1 MAVKATRVK
10 GTVMLN
16 QPNAKKSLGKRIST
30 EVKRHWQLYVML
42 ILPVTYLIIFAYLPM
57 GGAIIAF
64 KDYSIRGGIWGSD
77 WVGLKHF
84 KNFFTTPDFKV
95 LMRNTLAL
103 SLYSL
108 VISFPMPI
116 LLALAINEMRG
127 RHYKKVVQMVTYLPY
142 FISTVVLVGIM
153 QNIFSIRTG
162 LVNNIITALGGTA
175 VDFMGKPELFR
186 SLYVWSGV
194 WQGMG
199 YSAVIYI
206 AALASVD
213 TSQVEAAIIDGAGRF
228 ARVWNV
234 DIPAIMPTIVIQ
246 LILAVGSIMSLG
258 FEKVYLMQNPV
269 NMQFSEIISTF
280 VYKRGLINF
289 QYSYA
294 TAVGLFN
301 SVCNLVLI
309 VLANMFS
316 KKVNETSLW

>member
-1 MAVKATRVK
+1 MAVRTTGEKGRVMK
-10 GTVMLN
+10 N
-16 QPNAKKSLGKRIST
+16 QPNAKKSMGKRISV
-30 EVKRHWQLYVML
+30 EVKRHWQLYLML
-42 ILPVTYLIIFAYLPM
+42 VLPVTYLIIFAYFPM

-64 KDYSIRGGIWGSD
+64 KDYSIRGGIWGSE

-84 KNFFTTPDFKV
+84 KNFFTTPDFKN
-95 LMRNTLAL
+95 LMTNTLAL

-108 VISFPMPI
+108 IISFPMPI

-153 QNIFSIRTG
+153 QNIFSVRTG
-162 LVNNIITALGGTA
+162 LVNNIITLFGGTA

-213 TSQVEAAIIDGAGRF
+213 ISQTEAAIIDGAGRF

-269 NMQFSEIISTF
+269 NMQSSEIISTF

>member
-1 MAVKATRVK
+1 MAVRTTGEKGRVMK
-10 GTVMLN
+10 N
-16 QPNAKKSLGKRIST
+16 QPNAKKSMGKRISV
-30 EVKRHWQLYVML
+30 EVKRHWQLYLML
-42 ILPVTYLIIFAYLPM
+42 VLPVTYLIIFAYLPM
-57 GGAIIAF
+57 GGAVIAF
-64 KDYSIRGGIWGSD
+64 KDYSIRGGIWGSE

-84 KNFFTTPDFKV
+84 KNFFTTPDFKN
-95 LMRNTLAL
+95 LMTNTLAL

-108 VISFPMPI
+108 IISFPMPI
-116 LLALAINEMRG
+116 LLALAINEMLG

-153 QNIFSIRTG
+153 QNIFSVRTG
-162 LVNNIITALGGTA
+162 LVNNIIMLFGGKA
-175 VDFMGKPELFR
+175 IDFMGKPGLFR

-213 TSQVEAAIIDGAGRF
+213 ISQTEAAIIDGAGRF

-269 NMQFSEIISTF
+269 NMQTSEIISTF

-301 SVCNLVLI
+301 SVCNMVLI

-316 KKVNETSLW
+316 KRVNETSLW

>member
-1 MAVKATRVK
+1 MKATRVK

-57 GGAIIAF
+57 GGAVIAF

>member
-1 MAVKATRVK
+1 MAVRTTGEKGRVMK
-10 GTVMLN
+10 N
-16 QPNAKKSLGKRIST
+16 QPNAKKSMGKRISV
-30 EVKRHWQLYVML
+30 EVKRHWQLYLML
-42 ILPVTYLIIFAYLPM
+42 VLPVTYLIIFAYLPM
-57 GGAIIAF
+57 GGAVIAF
-64 KDYSIRGGIWGSD
+64 KDYSIRGGIWGSE

-84 KNFFTTPDFKV
+84 KNFFTTPDFKN
-95 LMRNTLAL
+95 LMTNTLAL

-108 VISFPMPI
+108 IISFPMPI

-153 QNIFSIRTG
+153 QNIFSVRTG
-162 LVNNIITALGGTA
+162 LVNNIIMLFGGKA
-175 VDFMGKPELFR
+175 IDFMGKPGLFR

-213 TSQVEAAIIDGAGRF
+213 ISQTEAAIIDGAGRF

-269 NMQFSEIISTF
+269 NMQTSEISSTF

-301 SVCNLVLI
+301 SVCNMVLI

-316 KKVNETSLW
+316 KRVNETSLW

>member
-1 MAVKATRVK
+1 MAVRTTGEKGRVMK
-10 GTVMLN
+10 N
-16 QPNAKKSLGKRIST
+16 QPNAKKSMGKRISV
-30 EVKRHWQLYVML
+30 EVKRHWQLYLML
-42 ILPVTYLIIFAYLPM
+42 VLPVTYLIIFAYFPM

-64 KDYSIRGGIWGSD
+64 KDYSIRGGIWGSE

-84 KNFFTTPDFKV
+84 KNFFTTPDFKN
-95 LMRNTLAL
+95 LMTNTLAL

-108 VISFPMPI
+108 IISFPMPI

-127 RHYKKVVQMVTYLPY
+127 RHYKKMVQMVTYLPY

-153 QNIFSIRTG
+153 QNIFSVRTG
-162 LVNNIITALGGTA
+162 LVNNIITLFGGTA

-213 TSQVEAAIIDGAGRF
+213 ISQTEAAIIDGAGRF

-234 DIPAIMPTIVIQ
+234 DIPSIMPTIVIQ

-269 NMQFSEIISTF
+269 NMQSSEIISTF

>member
-1 MAVKATRVK
+1 MAVRTTGEKGRVMK
-10 GTVMLN
+10 N
-16 QPNAKKSLGKRIST
+16 QPNAKKSMGKRISV
-30 EVKRHWQLYVML
+30 EVKGHWQLYLML
-42 ILPVTYLIIFAYLPM
+42 VLPVTYLIIFAYLPM
-57 GGAIIAF
+57 GGAVIAF
-64 KDYSIRGGIWGSD
+64 KDYSIRGGIWGSE

-84 KNFFTTPDFKV
+84 KNFFTTPDFKN
-95 LMRNTLAL
+95 LMTNTLAL

-108 VISFPMPI
+108 IISFPMPI

-153 QNIFSIRTG
+153 QNIFSVRTG
-162 LVNNIITALGGTA
+162 LVNNIIMLF
-175 VDFMGKPELFR
+175 VGKPGLFR

-213 TSQVEAAIIDGAGRF
+213 ISQTEAAIIDGAGRF

-258 FEKVYLMQNPV
+258 FEKVYLMQTAPNLSTAEV
-269 NMQFSEIISTF
+269 ISTY
-280 VYKRGLINF
+280 VYKIGLQGQ

-294 TAVGLFN
+294 SAIGLFN
-301 SVCNLVLI
+301 NIINFTILILVNQI
-309 VLANMFS
+309 AGKTTEN
-316 KKVNETSLW
+316 SLW

>member
-1 MAVKATRVK
+1 MAVRTTGEKGRVMK
-10 GTVMLN
+10 N
-16 QPNAKKSLGKRIST
+16 QPNAKKSMGKRISV
-30 EVKRHWQLYVML
+30 EVKRHWQLYLML
-42 ILPVTYLIIFAYLPM
+42 VLPVAYLIIFAYLPM
-57 GGAIIAF
+57 GGAVIAF
-64 KDYSIRGGIWGSD
+64 KDYSIRGGIWGSE

-84 KNFFTTPDFKV
+84 KNFFTTPDFKN
-95 LMRNTLAL
+95 LMTNPLAL

-108 VISFPMPI
+108 IISFPMPI

-153 QNIFSIRTG
+153 QNIFSVRTG
-162 LVNNIITALGGTA
+162 LVNNIIMLFGGKA
-175 VDFMGKPELFR
+175 VDFMGKPGLFR

-213 TSQVEAAIIDGAGRF
+213 ISQTEAAIIDGAGRF

-269 NMQFSEIISTF
+269 NMQTSEIISTF

-301 SVCNLVLI
+301 SVCNMVLI

-316 KKVNETSLW
+316 KRVNETSLW

>member
-57 GGAIIAF
+57 GGAVIAF
-64 KDYSIRGGIWGSD
+64 KDYSIRGGIWGSE

-84 KNFFTTPDFKV
+84 KNFFTTPDFKN
-95 LMRNTLAL
+95 LMTNTLAL

-108 VISFPMPI
+108 IISFPMPI

-153 QNIFSIRTG
+153 QNIFSVRTG
-162 LVNNIITALGGTA
+162 LVNNIIMLFGGKA
-175 VDFMGKPELFR
+175 IDFMGKPGLFR

-213 TSQVEAAIIDGAGRF
+213 ISQTEAAIIDGAGRF

-269 NMQFSEIISTF
+269 NMQTSEIISTF

-301 SVCNLVLI
+301 SVCNMVLI

-316 KKVNETSLW
+316 KRVNETSLW

>member
-1 MAVKATRVK
+1 MGVKTTREK
-10 GTVMLN
+10 GMVMN
-16 QPNAKKSLGKRIST
+16 SRPNAKKSLGKRISV
-30 EVKRHWQLYVML
+30 EVKRHWQLYLML
-42 ILPVTYLIIFAYLPM
+42 VLPVTYLLIFAYLPM

-84 KNFFTTPDFKV
+84 KNFFTTPDFRN
-95 LMRNTLAL
+95 LMRNTLIL

-108 VISFPMPI
+108 IISFPMPI

-127 RHYKKVVQMVTYLPY
+127 RHYKKMVQMVTYLPY

-153 QNIFSIRTG
+153 QNIFSVRTG
-162 LVNNIITALGGTA
+162 LVNNMITLLGGTA

-213 TSQVEAAIIDGAGRF
+213 ISQTEAAIIDGAGRF

-269 NMQFSEIISTF
+269 NMQSSEIISTF

>member
-1 MAVKATRVK
+1 MALRTTGEK
-10 GTVMLN
+10 GSVMKS
-16 QPNAKKSLGKRIST
+16 QPNAKKSMGKRISV
-30 EVKRHWQLYVML
+30 EVKRHWQLYLML
-42 ILPVTYLIIFAYLPM
+42 VLPVTYLIIFAYFPM

-64 KDYSIRGGIWGSD
+64 KDYSIRGGIWGSE

-84 KNFFTTPDFKV
+84 KNFFTTPDFKN
-95 LMRNTLAL
+95 LMTNTLAL

-108 VISFPMPI
+108 IISFPMPI

-127 RHYKKVVQMVTYLPY
+127 RHYKKMVQMVTYLPY

-153 QNIFSIRTG
+153 QNIFSVRTG
-162 LVNNIITALGGTA
+162 LVNNIITLFGGTA

-213 TSQVEAAIIDGAGRF
+213 ISQTEAAIIDGAGRF

-269 NMQFSEIISTF
+269 NMQSSEIISTF

>member
-1 MAVKATRVK
+1 MAVKATRGK
-10 GTVMLN
+10 GTAMLN

-153 QNIFSIRTG
+153 QNIFSVRTG
-162 LVNNIITALGGTA
+162 LINNIITAFGGTA
-175 VDFMGKPELFR
+175 VDFMGKPEFFR

>member
-1 MAVKATRVK
+1 MGVKTTREK
-10 GTVMLN
+10 GMVMN
-16 QPNAKKSLGKRIST
+16 SRPNAKKSLGKRISV
-30 EVKRHWQLYVML
+30 EVKRHWQLYLML
-42 ILPVTYLIIFAYLPM
+42 VLPVTYLLIFAYLPM

-64 KDYSIRGGIWGSD
+64 KDYSIRGGLWGSD
-77 WVGLKHF
+77 WVGLIHF
-84 KNFFTTPDFKV
+84 KNFFTTPDFRN
-95 LMRNTLAL
+95 LMRNTLIL

-108 VISFPMPI
+108 IISFPMPI

-127 RHYKKVVQMVTYLPY
+127 RHYKKMVQMVTYLPY

-153 QNIFSIRTG
+153 QNIFSVRTG
-162 LVNNIITALGGTA
+162 LVNNMITLLGGTA

-213 TSQVEAAIIDGAGRF
+213 ISQTEAAIIDGAGRF

-269 NMQFSEIISTF
+269 NMQSSEIISTF

>member
-1 MAVKATRVK
+1 MAVRTTGEKGRVMK
-10 GTVMLN
+10 N
-16 QPNAKKSLGKRIST
+16 QPNAKKSMGKRISV
-30 EVKRHWQLYVML
+30 EVKRHWQLYLML
-42 ILPVTYLIIFAYLPM
+42 VLPVTYLIIFAYLPM
-57 GGAIIAF
+57 GGAVIAF
-64 KDYSIRGGIWGSD
+64 KDYSIRGGIWGSE

-84 KNFFTTPDFKV
+84 KNFLTTPDFKN
-95 LMRNTLAL
+95 LMTNTLAL

-108 VISFPMPI
+108 IISFPMPI

-153 QNIFSIRTG
+153 QNIFSVRTG
-162 LVNNIITALGGTA
+162 LVNNIIMLFGGKA
-175 VDFMGKPELFR
+175 IDFMGKPGLFR

-213 TSQVEAAIIDGAGRF
+213 ISQTEAAIIDGAGRF

-269 NMQFSEIISTF
+269 NMQTSEIISTF

-301 SVCNLVLI
+301 SVCNMVLI

-316 KKVNETSLW
+316 KRVNETSLW

>member
-1 MAVKATRVK
+1 MAVRTTGEKGRVMK
-10 GTVMLN
+10 N
-16 QPNAKKSLGKRIST
+16 QPNAKKSMGKRISV
-30 EVKRHWQLYVML
+30 EVKRHWQLYLML
-42 ILPVTYLIIFAYLPM
+42 VLPVTYLIIFAYLPM
-57 GGAIIAF
+57 GGAVIAF
-64 KDYSIRGGIWGSD
+64 KDYSIRGGIWGSE

-84 KNFFTTPDFKV
+84 KNFFTTPDFKN
-95 LMRNTLAL
+95 LMTNTLAL

-108 VISFPMPI
+108 IISFPMPI

-153 QNIFSIRTG
+153 QNIFSVRTG
-162 LVNNIITALGGTA
+162 LVNNIIMLFGGKA
-175 VDFMGKPELFR
+175 VDFMGKPGLFR

-213 TSQVEAAIIDGAGRF
+213 ISQTEAAIIDGAGRF

-234 DIPAIMPTIVIQ
+234 DIPAIMLTIVIQ

-269 NMQFSEIISTF
+269 NMQTSEIISTF

-301 SVCNLVLI
+301 SVCNMVLI

-316 KKVNETSLW
+316 KRVNETSLW

>member
-57 GGAIIAF
+57 GGAVIAF

-199 YSAVIYI
+199 YSA
-206 AALASVD
+206 
-213 TSQVEAAIIDGAGRF
+213 IIDGAGRF

>member
-1 MAVKATRVK
+1 MGVKTTREK
-10 GTVMLN
+10 GMVMN
-16 QPNAKKSLGKRIST
+16 SRPNAKKSLRKRISV
-30 EVKRHWQLYVML
+30 EVKRHWQLYLML
-42 ILPVTYLIIFAYLPM
+42 VLPVTYLLIFAYLPM

-84 KNFFTTPDFKV
+84 KNFFTTPDFRN
-95 LMRNTLAL
+95 LMRNTLIL

-108 VISFPMPI
+108 IISFPMPI

-127 RHYKKVVQMVTYLPY
+127 RHYKKMVQMVTYLPY

-153 QNIFSIRTG
+153 QNIFSVRTG
-162 LVNNIITALGGTA
+162 LVNNMITLLGGTA

-213 TSQVEAAIIDGAGRF
+213 ISQTEAAIIDGAGRF

-269 NMQFSEIISTF
+269 NMQSSEIISTF

>member
-1 MAVKATRVK
+1 MAVRTTGEKGRVMK
-10 GTVMLN
+10 N
-16 QPNAKKSLGKRIST
+16 QPNAKKSMGKRISV
-30 EVKRHWQLYVML
+30 EVKRHWQLYLML
-42 ILPVTYLIIFAYLPM
+42 VLPVTYLIIFAYLPM
-57 GGAIIAF
+57 GGAVIAF

>member
-1 MAVKATRVK
+1 
-10 GTVMLN
+10 
-16 QPNAKKSLGKRIST
+16 
-30 EVKRHWQLYVML
+30 
-42 ILPVTYLIIFAYLPM
+42 
-57 GGAIIAF
+57 
-64 KDYSIRGGIWGSD
+64 
-77 WVGLKHF
+77 VGLKHF
-84 KNFFTTPDFKV
+84 KNFFTTPDFKN
-95 LMRNTLAL
+95 LMTNTLAL

-108 VISFPMPI
+108 IISFPMPI

-153 QNIFSIRTG
+153 QNIFSVRTG
-162 LVNNIITALGGTA
+162 LVNNIIMLFGGKA
-175 VDFMGKPELFR
+175 IDFMGKPGLFR

-213 TSQVEAAIIDGAGRF
+213 ISQTEAAIIDGAGRF

-269 NMQFSEIISTF
+269 NMQTSEIISTF

-301 SVCNLVLI
+301 SVCNMVLI

-316 KKVNETSLW
+316 KRVNETSLW

>member
-1 MAVKATRVK
+1 MAVRTTGEKGRVMK
-10 GTVMLN
+10 N
-16 QPNAKKSLGKRIST
+16 QPNAKKSMGKRISV
-30 EVKRHWQLYVML
+30 EVKRHWQLYLML
-42 ILPVTYLIIFAYLPM
+42 VLPVTYLIIFAYLPM
-57 GGAIIAF
+57 GGAVIAF
-64 KDYSIRGGIWGSD
+64 KDYSIRGGIWGSE

-84 KNFFTTPDFKV
+84 KNFFTIPDFKN
-95 LMRNTLAL
+95 LMTNTLAL

-108 VISFPMPI
+108 IISFPMPI

-153 QNIFSIRTG
+153 QNIFSVRTG
-162 LVNNIITALGGTA
+162 LVNNIIMLFGGKA
-175 VDFMGKPELFR
+175 IDFMGKPGLFR

-213 TSQVEAAIIDGAGRF
+213 ISQTEAAIIDGAGRF

-269 NMQFSEIISTF
+269 NMQTSEIISTF

-301 SVCNLVLI
+301 SVCNMVLI

-316 KKVNETSLW
+316 KRVNETSLW

>member
-1 MAVKATRVK
+1 MAVRTTGEKGRVMK
-10 GTVMLN
+10 N
-16 QPNAKKSLGKRIST
+16 QPNAKKSMGKRISV
-30 EVKRHWQLYVML
+30 EVKRHWQLYLML
-42 ILPVTYLIIFAYLPM
+42 VLPVTYLIIFAYLPM
-57 GGAIIAF
+57 GGAVIAF
-64 KDYSIRGGIWGSD
+64 KDYSIRGGIWGSE

-84 KNFFTTPDFKV
+84 KNFFTTPDFKN
-95 LMRNTLAL
+95 LMTNTLAL

-108 VISFPMPI
+108 IISFPMPI

-153 QNIFSIRTG
+153 QNIFSVRTG
-162 LVNNIITALGGTA
+162 LVNNIIMLFGGKA
-175 VDFMGKPELFR
+175 IDFMGKPGLFR

-213 TSQVEAAIIDGAGRF
+213 ISQTEAAIIDGAGRF

-269 NMQFSEIISTF
+269 NMQTSEIISTF

-301 SVCNLVLI
+301 SVCYMVLR

-316 KKVNETSLW
+316 KRVNETSLW

>member
-1 MAVKATRVK
+1 MAVRTTGEKGRVMK
-10 GTVMLN
+10 N
-16 QPNAKKSLGKRIST
+16 QPNAKKSMGKRISV
-30 EVKRHWQLYVML
+30 EVKRHWQLYLML
-42 ILPVTYLIIFAYLPM
+42 VLPVTYLIIFAYLPM
-57 GGAIIAF
+57 GGAVIAF
-64 KDYSIRGGIWGSD
+64 NHYSIRGGIWGSE

-84 KNFFTTPDFKV
+84 KNFFTTPDFKN
-95 LMRNTLAL
+95 LMTNTLAL

-108 VISFPMPI
+108 IISFPMPI

-153 QNIFSIRTG
+153 QNIFSVRTG
-162 LVNNIITALGGTA
+162 LVNNIIMLFGGKA
-175 VDFMGKPELFR
+175 IDFMGKPGLFR

-213 TSQVEAAIIDGAGRF
+213 ISQTEAAIIDGAGRF

-269 NMQFSEIISTF
+269 NMQTSEIISTF

-301 SVCNLVLI
+301 SVCNMVLI

-316 KKVNETSLW
+316 KRVNETSLW

>member
-1 MAVKATRVK
+1 MAVRTTGEKGRVMK
-10 GTVMLN
+10 N
-16 QPNAKKSLGKRIST
+16 QPNAKKSMGKRISV
-30 EVKRHWQLYVML
+30 EVKRHWQLYLML
-42 ILPVTYLIIFAYLPM
+42 VLPVTYLIIFAYLPM
-57 GGAIIAF
+57 GGAVIAF
-64 KDYSIRGGIWGSD
+64 KDYSIRGGIWGSE

-84 KNFFTTPDFKV
+84 KNFFTTPDFKN
-95 LMRNTLAL
+95 LMTNTLAL

-108 VISFPMPI
+108 IISFPMPI

-153 QNIFSIRTG
+153 QNIFSVRTG
-162 LVNNIITALGGTA
+162 LVNNIIMLFGGKA
-175 VDFMGKPELFR
+175 IDFMGKPGLFR

-213 TSQVEAAIIDGAGRF
+213 ISQTEAAIIDGAGRF

-234 DIPAIMPTIVIQ
+234 DIPTIMPTIVIQ

-269 NMQFSEIISTF
+269 NMQTSEIISTF

-301 SVCNLVLI
+301 SVCNMVLI

-316 KKVNETSLW
+316 KRVNETSLW

>member
-1 MAVKATRVK
+1 MGVKTTREK
-10 GTVMLN
+10 GMVMN
-16 QPNAKKSLGKRIST
+16 SRPNAKKSLGKRISV
-30 EVKRHWQLYVML
+30 EVKRHWQLYLML
-42 ILPVTYLIIFAYLPM
+42 VLPVTYLLIFAYLPM

-84 KNFFTTPDFKV
+84 KNFFTTPDFRN
-95 LMRNTLAL
+95 LMRNTLIL

-108 VISFPMPI
+108 IISFPMPI

-127 RHYKKVVQMVTYLPY
+127 RHYKKMVQMVTYLPY

-153 QNIFSIRTG
+153 QNIFSVRTG
-162 LVNNIITALGGTA
+162 LVNNMITLLGGTA

-213 TSQVEAAIIDGAGRF
+213 ISQTEAAIIDGAGRF

-269 NMQFSEIISTF
+269 NMQSSEIISTF

-301 SVCNLVLI
+301 SVINLILLVA
-309 VLANMFS
+309 ANFIA
-316 KKVNETSLW
+316 KKTTEISLF

>member
-1 MAVKATRVK
+1 
-10 GTVMLN
+10 MLN

-57 GGAIIAF
+57 GGAVIAF

>member
-1 MAVKATRVK
+1 MAVRTTGEKGRVMK
-10 GTVMLN
+10 N
-16 QPNAKKSLGKRIST
+16 QPNAKKSMGKRISV
-30 EVKRHWQLYVML
+30 EVKRHWQLYLML
-42 ILPVTYLIIFAYLPM
+42 VLPVTYLIIFAYLPM
-57 GGAIIAF
+57 GGAVIAF
-64 KDYSIRGGIWGSD
+64 KDYSIRGGIWGSE

-84 KNFFTTPDFKV
+84 KNFFTTPDFKN
-95 LMRNTLAL
+95 LMTNTLAL

-108 VISFPMPI
+108 IISFPMPI

-153 QNIFSIRTG
+153 QNIFSVRTG
-162 LVNNIITALGGTA
+162 LVNNIIMLFGGKA
-175 VDFMGKPELFR
+175 IDFMGKPGLFR

-213 TSQVEAAIIDGAGRF
+213 ISQTEAAIIDGAGRF

-269 NMQFSEIISTF
+269 NMQTSEIISTF

>member
-1 MAVKATRVK
+1 MAVRTTGEKGRVMK
-10 GTVMLN
+10 N
-16 QPNAKKSLGKRIST
+16 QPNAKKSMGKRISV
-30 EVKRHWQLYVML
+30 EVKRHWQLYLML
-42 ILPVTYLIIFAYLPM
+42 VLPVTYLIIFAYLPM
-57 GGAIIAF
+57 GGAVIAF
-64 KDYSIRGGIWGSD
+64 KDYSIRGGIWGSE

-84 KNFFTTPDFKV
+84 KNFFTTPDFKN
-95 LMRNTLAL
+95 LMTNTLAL

-108 VISFPMPI
+108 IISFPMPI

-142 FISTVVLVGIM
+142 FISTVVVVGIM
-153 QNIFSIRTG
+153 QNIFSVRTG
-162 LVNNIITALGGTA
+162 LVNNIIMLFGGKA
-175 VDFMGKPELFR
+175 VDFMGKPGLFR

-213 TSQVEAAIIDGAGRF
+213 ISQTEAAIIDGAGRF

-269 NMQFSEIISTF
+269 NMQTSEIISTF

-301 SVCNLVLI
+301 SVCNMVLI

-316 KKVNETSLW
+316 KRVNETSLW